1 MAYFSGMLKFVE
13 DAAKTNG
20 GLVGLARKLEISPKS
35 FYSWTRVPAER
46 VIAFE
51 GLSGVDRETLRPDLY
66 PVRRKAAGGRR

>member
-1 MAYFSGMLKFVE
+1 MLKFVE

-35 FYSWTRVPAER
+35 FYSWTRVPSER

-51 GLSGVDRETLRPDLY
+51 SLSGIAREELRPDLY
-66 PVRRKAAGGRR
+66 PPPRRKAAGGRR